1 MEIHPV
7 FNYSMNANINIMNNY
22 NEAHL
27 AASEGHI
34 ECLRLLVYYNNT
46 PLLVLT
52 SRNNL
57 VR

>member
-1 MEIHPV
+1 
-7 FNYSMNANINIMNNY
+7 MNANINIMYNY

-52 SRNNL
+52 SRNDL

>member
-1 MEIHPV
+1 MEIHQV
-7 FNYSMNANINIMNNY
+7 LIISVNGNINIMY
-22 NEAHL
+22 NDVEAHL

-34 ECLRLLVYYNNT
+34 ECLRLLVYYNHT